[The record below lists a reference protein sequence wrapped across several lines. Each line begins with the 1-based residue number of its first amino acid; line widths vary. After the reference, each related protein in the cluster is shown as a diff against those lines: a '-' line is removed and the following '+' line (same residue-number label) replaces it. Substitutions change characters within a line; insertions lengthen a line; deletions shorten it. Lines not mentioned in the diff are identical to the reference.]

1 MIIFMWNFFIA
12 IYDIF
17 LSNPIAQIL
26 WLIWFLVSIYN
37 FWFCKNKKFIFFTM
51 IASIFW
57 WFHFLF
63 LWLLSAAYINIVDV
77 AKNALAL
84 KYAKNKYLTL
94 WFILLYIIISYFTYT
109 SIISL
114 IPLATAILSTIL
126 VFYIR
131 WIYLNI
137 WFLFVI
143 ALWMIYNFLWHSIWW
158 LSTDI
163 TLMTTWIFWVVKTL
177 YKDKKEKKKIVKK
190 EKEILESI
198 N

>member
-1 MIIFMWNFFIA
+1 MFDYIIVLINNIVW
-12 IYDIF
+12 IF
-17 LSNPIAQIL
+17 SLNPIAQSV
-26 WLIWFLVSIYN
+26 WLIAFLVSIYN
-37 FWFCKNKKFIFFTM
+37 FWFCKNKKFILFTM

-84 KYAKNKYLTL
+84 KYAKNKYLTI
-94 WFILLYIIISYFTYT
+94 WFILVYIIISYFTYN
-109 SIISL
+109 SLISL
-114 IPLATAILSTIL
+114 IPLATAIASTIL
-126 VFYIR
+126 VFYVR

-143 ALWMIYNFLWHSIWW
+143 ALWMTYNFLWQSIWW

-163 TLMTTWIFWVVKTL
+163 TLMT
-177 YKDKKEKKKIVKK
+177 
-190 EKEILESI
+190 

>member
-1 MIIFMWNFFIA
+1 MFDYFSILINNIF
-12 IYDIF
+12 DIF
-17 LSNPIAQIL
+17 LLNPIAQTL
-26 WLIWFLVSIYN
+26 WLFAFFVSIYN
-37 FWFCKNKKFIFFTM
+37 FWFCKNKKFIFFTL

-57 WFHFLF
+57 WFHFLA

-77 AKNALAL
+77 VKNALAL
-84 KYAKNKYLTL
+84 KYEKNKYMTI
-94 WFILLYIIISYFTYT
+94 WFIIIYIFISYFTYN
-109 SIISL
+109 SLISL

-126 VFYIR
+126 VFYVR

-143 ALWMIYNFLWHSIWW
+143 ALWMTYNFIWHSIWW

-163 TLMTTWIFWVVKTL
+163 TLMTTWFFWVVKTI
-177 YKDKKEKKKIVKK
+177 YKNKKEQIDIVKK
-190 EKEILESI
+190 EKTVLESI

>member
-1 MIIFMWNFFIA
+1 MFDYFFVFINNIIE
-12 IYDIF
+12 IF
-17 LSNPIAQIL
+17 SSNPLGQLI
-26 WLIWFLVSIYN
+26 WLIAFLVSIYN

-63 LWLLSAAYINIVDV
+63 LWLLSAAYINLVDIV
-77 AKNALAL
+77 KNALAL
-84 KYAKNKYLTL
+84 KYERNKYLTL
-94 WFILLYIIISYFTYT
+94 GFIIIYIIISFFTYT
-109 SIISL
+109 SPISL

-143 ALWMIYNFLWHSIWW
+143 ALWMIYNFIWNSIWW

-163 TLMTTWIFWVVKTL
+163 TLMTTWIFWVLKTIH
-177 YKDKKEKKKIVKK
+177 KSKKEKKKIVEREKK
-190 EKEILESI
+190 VLESI